1 MVTMFDIMSHV
12 ETAAFGHEPS
22 FLDYM
27 AMRNQNLRI
36 FVKAS
41 VMEIGSEFYETTTP
55 KAPLGVNV
63 RLLSIGN
70 TTFTVLNELF
80 CGGKLKPSI
89 RTRSVY
95 AVMNQ
100 KTGKVEATP
109 EWWRNRF
116 VRCVDVKQS
125 NKLLVTPVQKKS
137 ESTHKSEITIPLG
150 DTDHNERTR
159 CSSYL
164 RYFNENTS
172 VASRKALLTHI
183 QSTFHEFHVKR
194 LSMLY
199 FGPTYWGDTLTSE
212 TWQADKPLQIMCEI
226 SKNNVPVWFGNMELY
241 DKVYGLPELE
251 TTHKIED

>member
-12 ETAAFGHEPS
+12 ETAAFGNEPS
-22 FLDYM
+22 FLDYL

-55 KAPLGVNV
+55 KAPIGVNA
-63 RLLSIGN
+63 RLINIGN

-95 AVMNQ
+95 AVMNK
-100 KTGKVEATP
+100 KTGKIEAAP
-109 EWWRNRF
+109 DWWRKRF
-116 VRCVDVKQS
+116 SCFVDSKPGS
-125 NKLLVTPVQKKS
+125 KLTVTPVERKS
-137 ESTHKSEITIPLG
+137 SLTHTNMITIPLG

-159 CSSYL
+159 CASYL

-172 VASRKALLTHI
+172 VASRKELLQHI
-183 QSTFHEFHVKR
+183 KSSFHEFHVKR
-194 LSMLY
+194 LSMVY

-212 TWQADKPLQIMCEI
+212 TWQADNPQQILCEI
-226 SKNNVPVWFGNMELY
+226 SKDNVPVWFGSMELY
-241 DKVYGLPELE
+241 DKVYGLPDLE
-251 TTHKIED
+251 TKQIMD